1 VTHRTE
7 CTGGAAATNLPAA
20 RAPGAEAALEPERG
34 RSERYPACS
43 GRWRSPPGAH
53 LVKSNRSLAAL
64 AVVVVLLAAFAV
76 RWEEW
81 DYEDGRGGT
90 VFQYRG
96 LLLPWQ
102 EAQAPPAGA
111 AVATVSVHKRTALG
125 FNRYDYAGPP
135 GAVSL
140 AGDTALRAPGR

>member
-1 VTHRTE
+1 MK
-7 CTGGAAATNLPAA
+7 A
-20 RAPGAEAALEPERG
+20 
-34 RSERYPACS
+34 
-43 GRWRSPPGAH
+43 
-53 LVKSNRSLAAL
+53 NRRLAAL
-64 AVVVVLLAAFAV
+64 AAAVALLAALAE

-81 DYEDGRGGT
+81 DYRDAAGGT

-111 AVATVSVHKRTALG
+111 GVAAVAVHKRTVLG

-135 GAVSL
+135 GAV
-140 AGDTALRAPGR
+140 AHAPGTALRGPGR